1 MNVKNTVSQNIRIPK
16 INQKKDLLNRKVQ
29 VI

>member
-16 INQKKDLLNRKVQ
+16 INQKKDLPNRKVKAL
-29 VI
+29 